1 MVERAG
7 EGLTLVRIGINPL
20 TWTNDDLP
28 ELGEE
33 NSLEKCLAEA
43 KQAGYEGVELG
54 RKFPR
59 DPAVL
64 GPILAPFRLKLVSG
78 WYSARLLE
86 RSAQEEIAAL
96 AGHLRLLKELGSD
109 VMVFAEVSR
118 CVHGDRKV
126 PLSRRPRLAEQE
138 WKEFCARLDAVAAY
152 LDQQGVRMAYHHH
165 MGTVIQ
171 SEDEV
176 DRMMDATAAV
186 GLLLDTGHLTVAG
199 GDPLR
204 ALTRHASRIVHVHCK
219 DVRREP
225 LAKARKSDLS
235 FLDSVLADVFAVPG
249 DGSIEFE
256 PILGA
261 LANAGYRGW
270 LVVEADQDP
279 AKAHPLTHARIG
291 HDCLRPMVR
300 RYWPA

>member
-1 MVERAG
+1 M
-7 EGLTLVRIGINPL
+7 VRIGINPL

-33 NSLEKCLAEA
+33 NSLEKCLSEA
-43 KQAGYEGVELG
+43 RQAGYEGVELG

-59 DPAVL
+59 DAAVL
-64 GPILAPFRLKLVSG
+64 GPILMQHELSLISG

-86 RSAQEEIAAL
+86 RTVEEEIKAMRP
-96 AGHLRLLKELGSD
+96 HQELLKALGAK

-126 PLSRRPRLAEQE
+126 PLSKRPRMAEKE
-138 WKEFCARLDAVAAY
+138 WKPWSERLDAVAKH
-152 LDQQGVRMAYHHH
+152 LENQGLKLAYHHH

-176 DRMMDATAAV
+176 ERMMAATKSV
-186 GLLLDTGHLTVAG
+186 GLLLDTGHLTFAG
-199 GDPLR
+199 GDPQR
-204 ALTRHASRIVHVHCK
+204 ALERHAKRIVHVHCK
-219 DVRREP
+219 DIRKDK
-225 LAKARKSDLS
+225 LAQARKRDAS
-235 FLDSVLADVFAVPG
+235 FLDAVLGDVFAVPG
-249 DGSIEFE
+249 DGGIDFA
-256 PILGA
+256 PILER
-261 LANAGYRGW
+261 LAKELYRGW

-291 HDCLRPMVR
+291 HDCLRPLAR
-300 RYWPA
+300 RYWKA